1 MTKKSPTINFDALS
15 QQKPTEKPKK
25 QKKRKKKE
33 KPTENTRDLRFEQ
46 RKLGNYLTFFFF
58 SLFFAMAVVLLMV
71 NSRLGEITKVA
82 HTKAVNT
89 EEIALKVQEETSQVD
104 SIVYQGEQLL
114 NLLFSFE
121 TGEQAQQKRKENI
134 QPYLAKNLS
143 SDTLLFSQ
151 NNTFREVKQIAF
163 IQSKALGNKK
173 YSLLYAVG
181 YTEKE
186 KPYNVNVELV
196 VSYKNKQFQLIN
208 KPIITTLKKP
218 QKEATDYYEE
228 GNFYQKGEEVS
239 SKEEESIQAFLQSYF
254 EMYVSNDERLSLI
267 SNVSGLGTGK
277 FNGFT
282 MNNLVKVGKET
293 YSVQG
298 EFSFING
305 TSQLSSPF
313 SLQLKV
319 NKDSYFVEKFNAM
332 EE

>member
-25 QKKRKKKE
+25 QKRRKKKE

-121 TGEQAQQKRKENI
+121 TGGQAQQKRKENI

-151 NNTFREVKQIAF
+151 SNTFREVKQIAF

-186 KPYNVNVELV
+186 KLYNVNVELV
-196 VSYKNKQFQLIN
+196 VSYKNKHFQLIN
-208 KPIITTLKKP
+208 QPIITTLKKP
-218 QKEATDYYEE
+218 QKETTDYYEE

-239 SKEEESIQAFLQSYF
+239 SNEEESIQAFLQSYF
-254 EMYVSNDERLSLI
+254 EMYVSNDERLGLI

-277 FNGFT
+277 FDSFT
-282 MNNLVKVGKET
+282 IKNLVKVGKET
-293 YSVQG
+293 YSAQG
-298 EFSFING
+298 EFSFMNG

-319 NKDSYFVEKFNAM
+319 NKDSYFVENFNAM